1 MVDREARDRAALLL
15 RRFAAGRL
23 TNDEF
28 DEAYPGSAGDRALP
42 EVGGAAWHLH
52 SDGEV
57 HRLTGEYA
65 LARLTRRDVA
75 RWVVFLHTDLEYEWP
90 AFDWY
95 RFVDPV
101 WNWLT
106 RGRAERRWRDDF
118 EAFQRRGEYRVW
130 PFLRGADFV
139 AARRRPRLL
148 AGRAP

>member
-75 RWVVFLHTDLEYEWP
+75 RWVVFLHTDLANP
-90 AFDWY
+90 TANGVY
-95 RFVDPV
+95 RRIGYRLV
-101 WNWLT
+101 
-106 RGRAERRWRDDF
+106 
-118 EAFQRRGEYRVW
+118 GEV
-130 PFLRGADFV
+130 
-139 AARRRPRLL
+139 RLL
-148 AGRAP
+148 GREGAA